1 MKTSKNYMNL
11 TEATIKAL
19 QGTLLN
25 ESLNVSLQDDGSTV
39 VDTEE
44 ATVIVQERQSAE
56 EIVDTTPV
64 PVEEPVTPEECPECI
79 EVPQD
84 IETTVEEPTEDLDES
99 KELKTETSDRV
110 KQLLDI
116 VDNSFEFLEESKE
129 LNEDEKLEEAIK
141 LTSIKGI
148 TRDPSNDF
156 SDDGHRFTCYL
167 YKGVVPISYLKS
179 DGNIYLTIAMHHLDD
194 INYEEYKT
202 FPSYK
207 LTSEF
212 NGVSESS
219 FNAEKFTQNLEAAYN
234 DIINF
239 RENVEPVD
247 NEALES
253 RIKEINEACKEVEA
267 KVKDYIKG
275 KEQQILALR
284 SIQFE
289 DLKDHIKSCG
299 SRTADYIRE
308 ASDSSKRDFMSKDI
322 EYLKKQISNSWRF
335 EYIEELIGDKKT
347 EESKKIT
354 ESISYSDSIISALED
369 GLLEWET
376 VCRECLTCMSED
388 DIADMIRICDWESVI
403 STGDN
408 EEEFNESKKVAES
421 LKYNKESFS
430 KAVETY
436 LKNKN
441 KKIESFKATKVLTK
455 EGKIRIKGI
464 MTEANNKRTLIS
476 LEMNQIRKGKTYEKY
491 ELINSNGILL
501 ENKNN
506 TCTSVLIDIKDK
518 VLECRNLITKNK

>member
-1 MKTSKNYMNL
+1 MKMSKNYMNL

-56 EIVDTTPV
+56 EIVNTTPV
-64 PVEEPVTPEECPECI
+64 PVEEPVNPEECPECI

-84 IETTVEEPTEDLDES
+84 VETAVEEPAEDLDES
-99 KELKTETSDRV
+99 KELKTET
-110 KQLLDI
+110 
-116 VDNSFEFLEESKE
+116 
-129 LNEDEKLEEAIK
+129 
-141 LTSIKGI
+141 
-148 TRDPSNDF
+148 
-156 SDDGHRFTCYL
+156 
-167 YKGVVPISYLKS
+167 
-179 DGNIYLTIAMHHLDD
+179 
-194 INYEEYKT
+194 
-202 FPSYK
+202 
-207 LTSEF
+207 
-212 NGVSESS
+212 
-219 FNAEKFTQNLEAAYN
+219 
-234 DIINF
+234 
-239 RENVEPVD
+239 
-247 NEALES
+247 
-253 RIKEINEACKEVEA
+253 
-267 KVKDYIKG
+267 
-275 KEQQILALR
+275 
-284 SIQFE
+284 
-289 DLKDHIKSCG
+289 
-299 SRTADYIRE
+299 
-308 ASDSSKRDFMSKDI
+308 
-322 EYLKKQISNSWRF
+322 
-335 EYIEELIGDKKT
+335 T

-369 GLLEWET
+369 GLLEWEA

-388 DIADMIRICDWESVI
+388 DIADMIQVCDWESVI
-403 STGDN
+403 STGNN
-408 EEEFNESKKVAES
+408 EEEFDESKKVIES

-455 EGKIRIKGI
+455 EGKIKIKGI